1 MSGRVIYCIE
11 SPIGAVYIGQTRDF
25 NKRVAQ
31 YRSLNCVN
39 QIKIY
44 RSLKKYGFENH
55 KFEKIHHFFHNERQE
70 LLDTYE
76 KSYIKLFRENG
87 FSVLNISN
95 GGGAPMDGR
104 KHSEATKAK
113 MKGRLLG
120 KLNPNYGKGCFGVK
134 NGRRRAINQ
143 YDTNGNFIKEWDT
156 ITNASKELNINR
168 LSISNVVNDRA
179 KSAGGFVFKYKL

>member
-11 SPIGAVYIGQTRDF
+11 SPVGSVYIGQTRDF

-76 KSYIKLFRENG
+76 KAYIKLFRENG
-87 FSVLNISN
+87 FNVLNISN
-95 GGGAPMDGR
+95 GGGAPMEGR
-104 KHSEATKAK
+104 KHSEESIKK
-113 MKGRLLG
+113 MCGRFG
-120 KLNPNYGKGCFGVK
+120 ELNPNYGKGCFGNT
-134 NGRRRAINQ
+134 NGRARIILQ
-143 YDTNGNFIKEWDT
+143 YDLNGNFLKEWDT
-156 ITNASKELNINR
+156 VTNASKELGIKR
-168 LSISNVVNDRA
+168 TTISANLIGLNKTA
-179 KSAGGFVFKYKL
+179 KGFIWKYKL